1 MCDRV
6 LFVERTGE
14 LRYDARLRTEGPE
27 PQGNRVLI
35 GRIKYHNVDPKPG
48 DLSMARMKGE

>member
-14 LRYDARLRTEGPE
+14 LQYDARLRTKGLE
-27 PQGNRVLI
+27 PQGNRVLK
-35 GRIKYHNVDPKPG
+35 GR
-48 DLSMARMKGE
+48 